1 MLDTEANYWLISDQ
15 TLKEKKK
22 ICMELEFM
30 ELEFQNTTIWSL
42 KLHYKAP

>member
-22 ICMELEFM
+22 FVWNSSSKTPLYG
-30 ELEFQNTTIWSL
+30 L
-42 KLHYKAP
+42 